1 MSYKGICPNC
11 KGNGYITMK
20 VKDHNLKWANKKN
33 EIIQCLTC
41 KSEGEVTYDK
51 KINDRICD
59 TYYHKRMH

>member
-1 MSYKGICPNC
+1 
-11 KGNGYITMK
+11 MK